1 MQAIANRHPWGWTR
15 LFVEAWPWHCKTGA
29 LMYYCLIES
38 TVSTANAAEPLIG
51 QEQAIALGVPKTGRC

>member
-1 MQAIANRHPWGWTR
+1 M
-15 LFVEAWPWHCKTGA
+15 
-29 LMYYCLIES
+29 MYYCLIES